1 MSQNQAASKE
11 YRTHCLK
18 RVAELNQIA
27 KQAKEHVKKLDKS
40 PNKDAFQ
47 DQLLSLTEIS
57 DAATTIS
64 ELLGMMPS
72 PTPDPEVFLAT
83 LDKCRAFSARFG
95 LGLGPGFAMKCLL
108 AKVNEACLHCNYERL
123 CEILCQD
130 GKDAQD
136 IVSSSVTMDH
146 LRKANEACKSFVE
159 DN

>member
-57 DAATTIS
+57 DAATAIS

-83 LDKCRAFSARFG
+83 LDKCRAFATRFG

-108 AKVNEACLHCNYERL
+108 AKVNEACLHCNYERTL
-123 CEILCQD
+123 RDPLPGRQRCPGHCQL
-130 GKDAQD
+130 
-136 IVSSSVTMDH
+136 ICDH
-146 LRKANEACKSFVE
+146 GSATPCRVC
-159 DN
+159 